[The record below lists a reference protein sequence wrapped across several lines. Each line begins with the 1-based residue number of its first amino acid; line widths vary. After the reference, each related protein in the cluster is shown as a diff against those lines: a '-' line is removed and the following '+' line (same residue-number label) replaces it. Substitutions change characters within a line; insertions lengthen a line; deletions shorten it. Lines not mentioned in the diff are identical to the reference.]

1 MGWFGRRLSRVASA
15 PAEALASKGPG
26 ELSRASDGGSGDGRS
41 GEAWQELLLGHF
53 QLLGVLGAGGYS
65 TV

>member
-15 PAEALASKGPG
+15 PAEALASKGPD
-26 ELSRASDGGSGDGRS
+26 ELPRASDGGS

-65 TV
+65 IV